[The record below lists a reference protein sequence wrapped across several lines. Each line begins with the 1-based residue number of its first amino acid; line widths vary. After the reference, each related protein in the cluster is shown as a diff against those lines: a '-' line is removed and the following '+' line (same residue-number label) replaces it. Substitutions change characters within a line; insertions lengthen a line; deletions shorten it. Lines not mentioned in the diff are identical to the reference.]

1 MKLKKG
7 LTVSTQATSITA
19 NVRNAQWPLERVLF
33 LMGGIFV
40 LLSVALAA
48 IISPWFLLFTAF
60 VGLNQLLY
68 VATGTCGAALIL
80 TRVFRLKAGCAR

>member
-1 MKLKKG
+1 VKLKKG
-7 LTVSTQATSITA
+7 LFVSVQTTPTTATA
-19 NVRNAQWPLERVLF
+19 RNAQWPLERVLF

-40 LLSVALAA
+40 LASVALAVF
-48 IISPWFLLFTAF
+48 ISPWFLLFTAF

-80 TRVFRLKAGCAR
+80 TRVFHLKAECAR